1 MRTPGPAAAE
11 PTDLR
16 KIYQV
21 SELTRLIKVAL
32 ENEFGNVWVEGEIS
46 NLRKPASGH
55 FYFTLKDADAQLAA
69 VLFRGQQ
76 ANLRLALRD
85 GLKIRAY
92 GQLTAY
98 EKSGQCQIVVRRV
111 EEAGQGRLQEAFE
124 ALKKKLAAEGLFA
137 AERKRPLPLLPQHV
151 GIVTSPTGAA
161 IRDILQILGRRFPN
175 LHIILAPVR
184 VQGAGA
190 AQEIVAALDALNA
203 RGGLDVLIVG
213 RGGGSLEDLWCF
225 NEEVVARAIA
235 RSVIPVISAV
245 GHEIDFTISD
255 FVADLRAPTPSAA
268 AELLVNNKEVFADAL
283 RQHAARL
290 SRALRTQALAWR
302 QRLTVA
308 AGSYVFREPQ
318 HLARRMRERIAAL
331 RGTMAGALRSA
342 AQRHSQQVDELGLRL
357 GHQIELRRNACRQA
371 LHDAHPRMARALRA
385 ATQRTGLQTQELRLR
400 LRHRMSVAHTAAT
413 QDVRRLAAQL
423 QALSPLAVLE
433 RGFSLT
439 RAPDGRILRDA
450 AEAPVGTR
458 LETRLARGSLESQ
471 VTAARLAPAH
481 NRASAERANR
491 ARARG

>member
-76 ANLRLALRD
+76 ANLRPALRD

-111 EEAGQGRLQEAFE
+111 EEAGQGSLQEAFE

-161 IRDILQILGRRFPN
+161 IRDILQILERRFPN

-190 AQEIVAALDALNA
+190 ARFGYAILSSRIEALTP
-203 RGGLDVLIVG
+203 
-213 RGGGSLEDLWCF
+213 EDL
-225 NEEVVARAIA
+225 VQVLSQI
-235 RSVIPVISAV
+235 
-245 GHEIDFTISD
+245 
-255 FVADLRAPTPSAA
+255 
-268 AELLVNNKEVFADAL
+268 NK
-283 RQHAARL
+283 
-290 SRALRTQALAWR
+290 
-302 QRLTVA
+302 
-308 AGSYVFREPQ
+308 P
-318 HLARRMRERIAAL
+318 
-331 RGTMAGALRSA
+331 
-342 AQRHSQQVDELGLRL
+342 
-357 GHQIELRRNACRQA
+357 
-371 LHDAHPRMARALRA
+371 
-385 ATQRTGLQTQELRLR
+385 
-400 LRHRMSVAHTAAT
+400 LRH
-413 QDVRRLAAQL
+413 
-423 QALSPLAVLE
+423 
-433 RGFSLT
+433 
-439 RAPDGRILRDA
+439 
-450 AEAPVGTR
+450 
-458 LETRLARGSLESQ
+458 
-471 VTAARLAPAH
+471 
-481 NRASAERANR
+481 
-491 ARARG
+491 